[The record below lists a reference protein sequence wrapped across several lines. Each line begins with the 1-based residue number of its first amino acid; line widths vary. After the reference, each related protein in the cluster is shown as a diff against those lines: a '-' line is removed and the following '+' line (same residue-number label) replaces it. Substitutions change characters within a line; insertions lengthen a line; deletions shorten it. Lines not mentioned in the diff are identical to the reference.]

1 MDLKKAGS
9 KKQGHCYSK
18 REEAAWPLLF
28 LNNNDPVFCNL
39 LFSGPYFFHGHKP
52 THVLKTRIVG
62 ADYLGE
68 QVIGIYVYY
77 VICKKLVGQIQAV
90 PRLSKLFSGLLPLS
104 EIYFSHFTKSES
116 ILDFVRVLQCLS
128 DRSSSCLADC
138 KSSCPYFSR
147 CTDSSYSSYYTTLDS
162 L

>member
-1 MDLKKAGS
+1 MA
-9 KKQGHCYSK
+9 
-18 REEAAWPLLF
+18 F
-28 LNNNDPVFCNL
+28 LNFSKIVLESRYSYNFKTIFLTVIFFSWSQTDPCFENKNSWCRL
-39 LFSGPYFFHGHKP
+39 SG
-52 THVLKTRIVG
+52 RI
-62 ADYLGE
+62 DNWD
-68 QVIGIYVYY
+68 ICMHRY

-147 CTDSSYSSYYTTLDS
+147 WIRVTPTILLEQRPCQYF
-162 L
+162 